1 MEGGKGR
8 GGMEGKIEM
17 KGERVR
23 KGRVEKM
30 ELRYIIFFILEDKQT
45 YRHTHTHIKTNQK
58 KPTKYTIHL
67 TKQYIIYSTHTKY
80 IPLVKSFQRV
90 RE

>member
-1 MEGGKGR
+1 MKMEGGKGR

-45 YRHTHTHIKTNQK
+45 YRHTHTHTHKNKPKKTDQIHYTLNQ
-58 KPTKYTIHL
+58 TVHHL
-67 TKQYIIYSTHTKY
+67 
-80 IPLVKSFQRV
+80 
-90 RE
+90 